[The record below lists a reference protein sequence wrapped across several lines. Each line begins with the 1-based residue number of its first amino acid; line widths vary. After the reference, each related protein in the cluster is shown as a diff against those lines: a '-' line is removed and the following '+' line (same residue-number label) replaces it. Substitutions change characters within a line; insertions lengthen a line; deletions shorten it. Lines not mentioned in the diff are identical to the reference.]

1 MRKDGLCGSYFLDST
16 HAGGMCSG
24 SWVCYAYFYVT
35 FNFCLGVGIALMSD
49 PIFCPITEL
58 KFSNFF
64 QTYLLKL
71 TETALNYLNQMSRH
85 MTKPTK

>member
-1 MRKDGLCGSYFLDST
+1 MQKDGLCGSYLLDST

-24 SWVCYAYFYVT
+24 SWVCCIQPMRT
-35 FNFCLGVGIALMSD
+35 FMLHLIICLGVGTTLVSD

-58 KFSNFF
+58 QFSNFF

-71 TETALNYLNQMSRH
+71 METALNYTIQ
-85 MTKPTK
+85 KF